1 MVGLHQS
8 GDNNSSTQPAS
19 ISGHVGEFMGKL
31 GAVPV
36 TPRNMYRLVKAG
48 EAVLLYPGGA
58 KEALHLKVRFLQCSC
73 TSLIYRVNGC
83 SPDVP
88 LVGYL

>member
-1 MVGLHQS
+1 
-8 GDNNSSTQPAS
+8 
-19 ISGHVGEFMGKL
+19 MGKL

-58 KEALHLKVRFLQCSC
+58 KEALHQKVRKDGVSRVTIFAA
-73 TSLIYRVNGC
+73 LIYLRWAV
-83 SPDVP
+83 
-88 LVGYL
+88 

>member
-1 MVGLHQS
+1 MSEWVG
-8 GDNNSSTQPAS
+8 N
-19 ISGHVGEFMGKL
+19 FMGKL

-58 KEALHLKVRFLQCSC
+58 KEALHLKVYTCDTLHPFCLTGLS
-73 TSLIYRVNGC
+73 
-83 SPDVP
+83 VP
-88 LVGYL
+88 PLMYLWWAIC

>member
-1 MVGLHQS
+1 
-8 GDNNSSTQPAS
+8 
-19 ISGHVGEFMGKL
+19 MGKL

-58 KEALHLKVRFLQCSC
+58 KEALHQKVSKKQTEVCCLALFF
-73 TSLIYRVNGC
+73 Y
-83 SPDVP
+83 P
-88 LVGYL
+88 LHR